1 MTTSHTQDMA
11 DSMKTVAR
19 GLHGHHGVQDV
30 LQALVA
36 GAVDVFPEVDHAGIT
51 VMHRDGRMETL
62 VTTSEV
68 VDHLARLQRTLHEGP
83 LVDSLTTTPVVVCQE
98 AHHEQRWPG
107 YIPAA
112 VAIGLRAQVGLRLH
126 TETHT
131 IGGLNLY
138 FTSSSTISEDTLAMA
153 EVYASYVTAALGRA
167 QAEDDMTRALGTRQL
182 IGQATGVVME
192 RYQLDPVDAFAFLVR
207 AASTSETKLRDVAR
221 RVVEGDR
228 LTEVV
233 PTAEEDG
240 PAPRR

>member
-1 MTTSHTQDMA
+1 MTTSQTQEMA
-11 DSMKTVAR
+11 DTMSAVAR
-19 GLHGHHGVQDV
+19 GLNGRHGVHDV

-36 GAVDVFPEVDHAGIT
+36 GAVDTFPEVDHAGIT
-51 VMHRDGRMETL
+51 VMHRDGRIETL

-68 VDHLARLQRTLHEGP
+68 VDQLARLQRTLHEGP

-112 VAIGLRAQVGLRLH
+112 VALGLRAQAGFRLH
-126 TETHT
+126 TDTHT

-138 FTSSSTISEDTLAMA
+138 STTSSTLSDDTLAMA

-182 IGQATGVVME
+182 IGQATGVMME

-207 AASTSETKLRDVAR
+207 VASASETKLRDVAR

-228 LTEVV
+228 LTAVV
-233 PTAEEDG
+233 PAPGESA
-240 PAPRR
+240 PA